1 MKSYIAALFLAV
13 CLIFGAQAPAQ
24 AADVELLGAGA
35 TFPQP
40 LYSKI
45 FDAYY
50 QQHKVK
56 VNYQGI
62 GSGGGIKQ
70 LMSKTVDFGGTDA
83 FMTAGELKEAGAPVL
98 HIPTCL
104 GAVVLSY
111 NLPGN
116 PKLAFTPEIITD
128 LFLGKIKKWND
139 ARIAAANP
147 KLKLPDLAVSVAHRS
162 DGSGTTYIFSDYLS
176 NISREWKEKVGTGK
190 SLNWPVG
197 LGAKGNPGVA
207 GLIKQVPGSIGY
219 VELIYALQN
228 NMPFASIR
236 NKAGKFIDP
245 SLKSTSAAANVK
257 LPDDTNVSL
266 VNTDAADGYP
276 IAGFTWLVFYKE
288 QNYAG
293 RSKDRAEALGKMLR
307 WVISDG
313 QKFAELLHY
322 APLSKEAAAKAEKIV
337 KSMTY
342 GGSPILK

>member
-1 MKSYIAALFLAV
+1 MKVIALLAV
-13 CLIFGAQAPAQ
+13 VATLCCIVPGTALS
-24 AADVELLGAGA
+24 ADVELLGAGA
-35 TFPQP
+35 TFPNP
-40 LYSKI
+40 LYSKM

-50 QQHKVK
+50 QQYKVK

-70 LMSKTVDFGGTDA
+70 LISKTVDFGGTDA
-83 FMTAGELKEAGAPVL
+83 FMTDGELKEAGTPVL

-111 NLPGN
+111 NLPEN
-116 PKLAFTPEIITD
+116 PKLAFTPEIIAD
-128 LFLGKIKKWND
+128 IFLGKIKKWND
-139 ARIAAANP
+139 PKITAANP
-147 KLKLPDLAVSVAHRS
+147 KAKLPDLAISVAHRS

-176 NISREWKEKVGTGK
+176 SISKEWKEKVGTGK

-207 GLIKQVPGSIGY
+207 GLIKQVPGSVGY

-228 NMPFASIR
+228 SMPFASVK
-236 NKAGKFIDP
+236 NKAGKFIEP
-245 SLKSTSAAANVK
+245 SLKSTSAAANIK

-266 VNTDAADGYP
+266 VNTDAPDGYP
-276 IAGFTWLVFYKE
+276 IAGFTWLMFYKE
-288 QNYAG
+288 QNYGG
-293 RSKDRAEALGKMLR
+293 RSRERAETLARMLK

-313 QKFAELLHY
+313 QKFAEALHY
-322 APLSKEAAAKAEKIV
+322 APLSKEGAAKADKIV

-342 GGSPILK
+342 GGVPILK